1 MVLLFIGLITVLIS
15 LHKIGYT
22 LNVIL
27 QVVSI
32 GIQRSGLVRT
42 PEQVRADAE
51 AAEEEEIPFHEIPEE

>member
-1 MVLLFIGLITVLIS
+1 MSVQILLIGIMVLLFIGLITVLIS

-32 GIQRSGLVRT
+32 
-42 PEQVRADAE
+42 
-51 AAEEEEIPFHEIPEE
+51 